1 MFSKL
6 IWSSNITF
14 RSWTKFTTKTFFCL
28 EKDIQTL
35 KVVIEGLVDVTRY
48 IHVQPNVADIYSDVD
63 KQIEEKFHDFG
74 LSKRTYSMYW
84 KDEDGAIIEIVDSI
98 DLRYVMENV
107 SPDTTVL
114 FVRTY
119 VNEGNHV
126 LFRNTWIFA
135 TVWGTFTQI

>member
-1 MFSKL
+1 
-6 IWSSNITF
+6 
-14 RSWTKFTTKTFFCL
+14 
-28 EKDIQTL
+28 
-35 KVVIEGLVDVTRY
+35 
-48 IHVQPNVADIYSDVD
+48 
-63 KQIEEKFHDFG
+63 
-74 LSKRTYSMYW
+74 MYW

-126 LFRNTWIFA
+126 LFRNT
-135 TVWGTFTQI
+135 